1 MSEKTP
7 KRILILGAGFAG
19 LYMALHLEKNFAKD
33 KGVKITLVTQDNFF
47 LFTPMLAEVP
57 SRKTKSRN

>member
-19 LYMALHLEKNFAKD
+19 LYTALHLEKNFAKD
-33 KGVKITLVTQDNFF
+33 KGVKITLVNQVYIAFF
-47 LFTPMLAEVP
+47 PLLPLRSPPLF
-57 SRKTKSRN
+57 